1 MRQQGRFFDDGARVA
16 GGALGALAGLRA
28 EVNGLARG
36 RLERLLA
43 DLNLVTRD
51 EFEAMRDVAVR
62 AREAQAGLEARLAA
76 LEAQIAALTAV
87 AKPVEASPAKA
98 TRTKAKPASDAAV

>member
-1 MRQQGRFFDDGARVA
+1 MRQQGRFFDDSARVA

-28 EVNGLARG
+28 EFNGLARG

-43 DLNLVTRD
+43 EFNLVTRD

-62 AREAQAGLEARLAA
+62 AREGQAVLEARLAA
-76 LEAQIAALTAV
+76 LEAQIAALSAV
-87 AKPVEASPAKA
+87 AKPVEASPVKA
-98 TRTKAKPASDAAV
+98 TRSKAKPASDAAV